1 MLVHMG
7 HEVLARAHLASQAC
21 PCLVLQTLWV
31 DLGGF
36 QRRGSSLVMA
46 PVRPQKPRQETCC
59 YHVLP
64 PLYLFCCYCAYAL
77 NMTT

>member
-31 DLGGF
+31 DLGGL

-46 PVRPQKPRQETCC
+46 PVRPQSLVKRPAATMCC
-59 YHVLP
+59 RR
-64 PLYLFCCYCAYAL
+64 
-77 NMTT
+77 